1 MFKIAIVKKPGKSI
15 VNGITTVDLGVP
27 DYKQAIQQHQ
37 AYVEALKKCNLTVLT
52 LNADEAFPDSCFVE
66 DTAVVTRS
74 CAIITRPGAKTRRK
88 EIHDIAL
95 AVKQLNPWLRRIKK
109 PGTVEGGDIM
119 QAGHDFYIGISERT
133 NKEGAKQL
141 ASLLHSFGYK
151 SKTVKFSDGLH
162 LKTGVSYIE
171 NKNLLATGEFVDHP
185 AFRKFNIIEV
195 NSKEAYAANSIWI
208 NGKVL
213 MPAGFPKTKKK
224 IEKAGYEIIEV
235 NTSEFQKID
244 GGLSCLS
251 LRF

>member
-1 MFKIAIVKKPGKSI
+1 MFKNAIVKKPAKSI

-27 DYKQAIQQHQ
+27 DYKLAIQQHKK
-37 AYVEALKKCNLTVLT
+37 YIEALRKCNLTVLT
-52 LNADEAFPDSCFVE
+52 LNADEDFPDSCFVE

-88 EIHDIAL
+88 ETQDIAV

-119 QAGHDFYIGISERT
+119 QAGYVFYIGISERT
-133 NKEGAKQL
+133 NKEGADQL
-141 ASLLHSFGYK
+141 AALLHSFGYK
-151 SKTVKFSDGLH
+151 SIIVEFSKGLH

-171 NKNLLATGEFVDHP
+171 NNNLLATGEFVDHP
-185 AFRKFNIIEV
+185 AFSSFNIIEV
-195 NSKEAYAANSIWI
+195 GSKEAYAANSIWI
-208 NGKVL
+208 NGKVI
-213 MPAGFPKTKKK
+213 MPAGYPKTKTK
-224 IEKAGYEIIEV
+224 IENAGYETIEV
-235 NTSEFQKID
+235 DTSEFQKVD